1 MFKKG
6 ACLLLSGPSGSGKST
21 LVKELLERFDDIYFS
36 ISTTTRPKRPGEI
49 EGKDY
54 FFVSREEFEKEIAE
68 GMFLEWAEVHG
79 NYYGTSLRPVMEAID
94 AGKLVVFDIDVQGFE
109 SVMRSPLAKITTS
122 VFITT
127 PTMEDLKK
135 RLMARGSDDETTIA
149 KRLENAK
156 KEIAYMPKYDY
167 VLINEDLQKSK
178 EQMIALSIVA
188 RLKRSDEEIAEFINR
203 WINAKD

>member
-21 LVKELLERFDDIYFS
+21 LIKELLARYDDIYFS
-36 ISTTTRPKRPGEI
+36 ISTTTRPKRPGEVD
-49 EGKDY
+49 GKDY

-135 RLMARGSDDETTIA
+135 RLEARGSDDAATIA

-178 EQMIALSIVA
+178 EQIVALSIVA
-188 RLKRSDEEIAEFINR
+188 RLKRSDEEIAEFITK

>member
-21 LVKELLERFDDIYFS
+21 LIKELLASFDDIYFS
-36 ISTTTRPKRPGEI
+36 ISTTTRPKRSGEVD
-49 EGKDY
+49 GKDY
-54 FFVSREEFEKEIAE
+54 FFVSREEFEKDIAE
-68 GMFLEWAEVHG
+68 GMFLEWAQVHG
-79 NYYGTSLRPVMEAID
+79 NYYGTSLRPVMDAID
-94 AGKLVVFDIDVQGFE
+94 EGKLVVFDIDVQGFE

-135 RLMARGSDDETTIA
+135 RLEARGSDDAATIQ

-156 KEIAYMPKYDY
+156 KEIVYMPKYDY
-167 VLINEDLQKSK
+167 VLINEDLDKSK
-178 EQMIALSIVA
+178 EQILALARVA
-188 RLKRSDEEIAEFINR
+188 RLKRSDEEIAKFINS
-203 WINAKD
+203 WIKTKD

>member
-21 LVKELLERFDDIYFS
+21 LIKELLVQFADIYFS
-36 ISTTTRPKRPGEI
+36 ISTTTRPKRQGEV

-54 FFVSREEFEKEIAE
+54 FFVTREEFERDIAE

-94 AGKLVVFDIDVQGFE
+94 SGKLVVFDIDVQGFE

-127 PTMEDLKK
+127 PTMEELKK
-135 RLMARGSDDETTIA
+135 RLEARGSDDPITIQ

-167 VLINEDLQKSK
+167 VLINENLQKSK
-178 EQMIALSIVA
+178 EQILAFATVA
-188 RLKRSDEEIAEFINR
+188 RLKRSDEEIAEFINN
-203 WINAKD
+203 WIKTKD